1 MCLEECKT
9 EELAFFYYHPGEVNM
24 LDKHGVERIQG
35 RENIGSKD

>member
-1 MCLEECKT
+1 MQDRGAGIFL
-9 EELAFFYYHPGEVNM
+9 LPPGEVNM